1 MKWLRKAV
9 PSRERG
15 AALII
20 VLAFVVLLTGVAI
33 AYFSRTTS
41 DRQVAHSSFN
51 QSTVDQLAQSAMD
64 NVIGDL
70 RQEIVNG
77 STATTLS
84 NGTTIYTPTAAAN
97 MVPQRSG
104 NPGTVPNL
112 IRRSVSPDTITPPGL
127 PSRAS
132 AVNSATV
139 SANGRSITSTRW
151 NSHYLVPKKNT
162 GPGQDDSLPI
172 DDFTNATPDWVFVT
186 SNGAG
191 VIIAPNSSVLGRYS
205 YAIYDEGG
213 LLDINLAGYPTGT
226 TLSQS
231 SGKLSLAF
239 ADLTALPYP
248 IPNPSGT
255 TYQVDRIVGWRNYA
269 TTQPSNNFPDSLPA
283 GQAFARNFQTS
294 TTPATSFYNFVVN
307 NPWGPLT
314 VRSDV
319 TYNGRTDQ
327 MFLGRQELIAFRST
341 TQFSAN
347 ALQYLGTFSREA
359 VAGAPQWRPPS
370 PTPTPSPTSTNPNF
384 QTLLVT
390 NSFTR
395 NDGSTAN
402 VGDPL
407 VTKPFLLQRLNWL
420 TYKGPSAPR
429 YNSNDDDI
437 KLLENTYGVAPS
449 FLQQGTAANIL
460 KYLGLAWDTV
470 SERWNYVGHGGGTLP
485 IGSMADLETLVA
497 TREPDFFEL
506 LRAGILEG
514 SVGDSFSPDTT
525 RLPIAH
531 QQSKILHILTIGAN
545 LIAQSRADSYPVRIA
560 CSVGGTIME
569 AVGAPRLPYLNSLA
583 ACPVGT
589 TNLLGGM
596 NWFLVPNLW
605 DPFRN
610 TWDLTST
617 ANPAYP
623 RPSVRITVNGGVG
636 FGDAPAASQT
646 GSVTSGVTPFA
657 TTPLSASNASL
668 TLKTGTTTLNAFG
681 RDGLREALRLGTSD
695 ITTTVTPFDPAQP
708 ILAFAGWNSIG
719 RPANDLSPY
728 RTDNLV
734 VFKLSLPGINIPLPS
749 INRTPVLILKPG
761 FQITMDYQS
770 PNGTWYSYSFLQ
782 GNNETSTWIS
792 GSNIANPSLNLAAAR
807 SRYGV
812 AVIPLPTP
820 SAPTIVNPTPIPL
833 TATPWDI
840 TTVREAPMFAKGD
853 PRSIRYNSQIGVVNL
868 STPPMSF
875 ASAGVIGSIWP
886 DTRATPPNPYIAP
899 PLMFTPDSPGPTP
912 SPNPNPAVYSQ
923 VGDNGP
929 AASDPFDEFVPTGQT
944 TSIGDNVRPI
954 VMNRPFRSVGE
965 MGYAFRDQP
974 FRTLS
979 FSSGS
984 PGTPSPDAGLLDL
997 FSANDYPTPSPTAT
1011 PSFTPT
1017 PTPRAGVINLNSH
1030 QRGAIAAVLAGAVRK
1045 ESPPTPVL
1053 LGATDANSVATT
1065 LASLGAPVVNKAG
1078 LAALIANVNPIG
1090 FDATVPKTEREAIAR
1105 ALGEGGQT
1113 RTWNLLID
1121 VIAQRGK
1128 YAPGETNL
1136 TKFIVAGEQRY
1147 WIHVAIDRFTGQ
1159 VIDKQIEVVN
1169 E

>member
-51 QSTVDQLAQSAMD
+51 QSAVDQLAQSVMD

-104 NPGTVPNL
+104 NPGTVPNI
-112 IRRSVSPDTITPPGL
+112 IRRSVSPDTIAPPGL

-151 NSHYLVPKKNT
+151 NSHYLVPKKNIGT
-162 GPGQDDSLPI
+162 DDSLPI

-186 SNGAG
+186 NNGAA
-191 VIIAPNSSVLGRYS
+191 VIGAPNSSVLGRYA

-213 LLDINLAGYPTGT
+213 LLDMNLAGYPTGT
-226 TLSQS
+226 TVSQS
-231 SGKLSLAF
+231 SGKISLAF

-269 TTQPSNNFPDSLPA
+269 TTQPTNNFPDSSPA

-307 NPWGPLT
+307 NPWGPLA

-390 NSFTR
+390 TSFTR

-420 TYKGPSAPR
+420 TYKGSSAPR

-437 KLLENTYGVAPS
+437 KILENIYGVAPS

-460 KYLGLAWDTV
+460 KYFGLAWDTV
-470 SERWNYVGHGGGTLP
+470 NERWNYVGHTGGTLP

-514 SVGDSFSPDTT
+514 SVGDSYSPDTT

-545 LIAQSRADSYPVRIA
+545 LIAQSRADSYPVRVA
-560 CSVGGTIME
+560 GSVGGTTME
-569 AVGAPRLPYLNSLA
+569 AVGMPRLPCLSSLA

-589 TNLLGGM
+589 TGLTGGV

-623 RPSVRITVNGGVG
+623 RPPVRITVNGGVG
-636 FGDAPAASQT
+636 FGAAQVSQS
-646 GSVTSGVTPFA
+646 GSVTSGVTTFA
-657 TTPLSASNASL
+657 ATPLSASNATL
-668 TLKTGTTTLNAFG
+668 TLKTGTTTGNAFG
-681 RDGLREALRLGTSD
+681 RDGLREAFRLGTSD
-695 ITTTVTPFDPAQP
+695 ISTTVTTFDPPTQSSS
-708 ILAFAGWNSIG
+708 AFAGWNSIV
-719 RPANDLSPY
+719 RPTSDGSPY
-728 RTDNLV
+728 RNDNFV
-734 VFKLSLPGINIPLPS
+734 VFRLSLPGLSIPVLNIGW
-749 INRTPVLILKPG
+749 TPVLILKPG

-770 PNGTWYSYSFLQ
+770 PNGNWYSYSFLQ

-792 GSNIANPSLNLAAAR
+792 GSNITNPSLNLAAAR
-807 SRYGV
+807 SRYGIS
-812 AVIPLPTP
+812 ASPLPTP
-820 SAPTIVNPTPIPL
+820 SVPTIVNPTPIPL
-833 TATPWDI
+833 VSTPWDI

-853 PRSIRYNSQIGVVNL
+853 PRSIRYNSQIGVLNL
-868 STPPMSF
+868 SAPPMSF

-886 DTRATPPNPYIAP
+886 DTRATPPNPYTAP
-899 PLMFTPDSPGPTP
+899 PLMFTIASPGPTP

-929 AASDPFDEFVPTGQT
+929 AASDPFDEFNG
-944 TSIGDNVRPI
+944 IGDAVRPI

-984 PGTPSPDAGLLDL
+984 LVNPSPDAGLLDL

-1011 PSFTPT
+1011 PSSTPT
-1017 PTPRAGVINLNSH
+1017 PTPRAGVINLNSR
-1030 QRGAIAAVLAGAVRK
+1030 QRGAIAAVLAGAIRK
-1045 ESPPTPVL
+1045 ESSPAPVL
-1053 LGATDANSVATT
+1053 LGATDANNVATT
-1065 LASLGAPVVNKAG
+1065 LASLGTPVTNKAG

-1121 VIAQRGK
+1121 VIAQSGK

-1159 VIDKQIEVVN
+1159 VLDKQIEVVN